1 MSELEEYIMI
11 NSIVFEQYSNTI
23 ECKVLSLS
31 NDNHAKLPFKQLDY
45 KSFI

>member
-1 MSELEEYIMI
+1 MSEL
-11 NSIVFEQYSNTI
+11 

-31 NDNHAKLPFKQLDY
+31 NDNHPKLLFKQLDY